1 MLNPA
6 ADGAAFR
13 RARDDTEN
21 WMNATPWMTLA
32 LGATLALTACS
43 GGETTTSPAPA
54 DAGEAVLTK
63 PPAPTMPKA
72 EVIGETLATVD
83 GLPIGS
89 KEFDGLAARRG
100 REAELDAEA
109 RAEIMDRLVEEKLLY
124 QEALRQGIDKD
135 PKIQK
140 MMVNTL
146 LKQDVYS
153 TVKTSDITEEDLQ
166 AYFAEHIEDFVVPEK
181 AQIKR
186 LVIAPEGGE
195 NATDADKAAAKAKAA
210 ELRDKVLA
218 RKADFRKL
226 AQEHSAGAYAR
237 RGGDLGFV
245 TRDGKPGIPK
255 EVVDIA
261 FSLEKGGVSE
271 LFETPE
277 GWNFVYVPNRRDRV
291 ERTFEQMRG
300 SVLRK
305 VKSDTYKSLYDQYV
319 GKLRESSSVSIDEA
333 KLAGHKVSAPTAPTL
348 SAPGDDPDDA
358 ADERSGED
366 EQ

>member
-1 MLNPA
+1 
-6 ADGAAFR
+6 
-13 RARDDTEN
+13 
-21 WMNATPWMTLA
+21 MNATPWMTLA
-32 LGATLALTACS
+32 LGATLALAAC
-43 GGETTTSPAPA
+43 GGESTPAPSPAA
-54 DAGEAVLTK
+54 DAGEAVLKT

-72 EVIGETLATVD
+72 DVIGETLGTVD
-83 GLPIGS
+83 GLPIGA
-89 KEFDGLAARRG
+89 KEFDQLAARRG
-100 REAELDAEA
+100 RDAELDSTA
-109 RAEIMDRLVEEKLLY
+109 RSEIMERLVEEKLLY

-153 TVKTSDITEEDLQ
+153 TVKTSDITEDDLK
-166 AYFAEHIEDFVVPEK
+166 AYFTEHLEDFVVPEK

-186 LVIAPEGGE
+186 LVVAPEGGE
-195 NATDADKAAAKAKAA
+195 AATEEAKAAAKAKAT
-210 ELRDKVLA
+210 ELRDQVLA
-218 RKADFRKL
+218 RKADFRKI

-255 EVVDIA
+255 EVVDTA

-271 LFETPE
+271 LFWTSE
-277 GWNFVYVPNRRDRV
+277 GWNLVYVPNRRDRV

-305 VKSDTYKSLYDQYV
+305 VKSDTYKSLYDGYV
-319 GKLRESSSVSIDEA
+319 GKLRTSAKVSIDQA
-333 KLAGHKVSAPTAPTL
+333 KLDSHTVTAPTAPTL
-348 SAPGDDPDDA
+348 KAPGDSPEP
-358 ADERSGED
+358 ADERTGED